1 MEASKFVLDAV
12 MAVASGFAQKGITVT
27 LEKAKELIED
37 ICNKNPS
44 LRGQIDID
52 AMAEQIQVAA
62 GHVGHVAYNE
72 ETLARFLEV
81 PIPDLATIKPE
92 GIDLDVLYNHVKL
105 EGEFS
110 SWPSEWGYGIDLGSP
125 LTGLRGVEYIPD
137 VYGSLNTLH
146 GQFEIC
152 INFVCD
158 SPPSEDRVFALLGRI
173 EAYAEA
179 KKSFSQGDIF
189 TLVTPYRFTQA
200 SINAMGLQ
208 NEQESYY
215 VFPLDGG
222 DIHVLENARDA
233 KDRLDE
239 LQDKVKLAE
248 EEMRRSKIRKAAR
261 RIEGEMDTS

>member
-1 MEASKFVLDAV
+1 MEPTKFVLDAV
-12 MAVASGFAQKGITVT
+12 MAIASGFAQKGVMIT
-27 LEKAKELIED
+27 LDKAKEFIEE
-37 ICNKNPS
+37 ICRKNPA
-44 LRGQIDID
+44 LKGEIDVNE
-52 AMAEQIQVAA
+52 MAKKIQATA
-62 GHVGHVAYNE
+62 IHIGHVAYNE

-81 PIPDLATIKPE
+81 PVPDLSTIDPDNIE
-92 GIDLDVLYNHVKL
+92 LEVLYNHVKL
-105 EGEFS
+105 EGEFQ
-110 SWPSEWGYGIDLGSP
+110 SWLKEWGYEIELGTS
-125 LTGLRGVEYIPD
+125 LTGLRGVEYTPD
-137 VYGSLNTLH
+137 VYGLLNTLH

-189 TLVTPYRFTQA
+189 ALVTPYRFTQA
-200 SINAMGLQ
+200 SVNAIGLQ

-248 EEMRRSKIRKAAR
+248 EEMRRSKIRRAAR
-261 RIEGEMDTS
+261 KSEGDVDMR